1 MEETWKVYNGKNK
14 ELHGIIMIS
23 DCGNV
28 YRIEK
33 GKTNSQ
39 PKLLKP
45 ILNSRGYAT
54 IHISINGKSHQKSI
68 HRLVAE
74 MYCDNPHDK
83 KYVDHINAIRN
94 DNRASNLR
102 WVTHSEN
109 CNNPIYIEKLSK
121 RMSKKVMLIHE
132 DGAVIVF
139 DKLNDIKKK
148 FNIKSNLSRKV
159 DTGEYFTSKRS
170 KLRGYKI
177 ETL

>member
-1 MEETWKVYNGKNK
+1 
-14 ELHGIIMIS
+14 
-23 DCGNV
+23 
-28 YRIEK
+28 
-33 GKTNSQ
+33 
-39 PKLLKP
+39 
-45 ILNSRGYAT
+45 
-54 IHISINGKSHQKSI
+54 
-68 HRLVAE
+68 

-132 DGAVIVF
+132 DGTVIIF